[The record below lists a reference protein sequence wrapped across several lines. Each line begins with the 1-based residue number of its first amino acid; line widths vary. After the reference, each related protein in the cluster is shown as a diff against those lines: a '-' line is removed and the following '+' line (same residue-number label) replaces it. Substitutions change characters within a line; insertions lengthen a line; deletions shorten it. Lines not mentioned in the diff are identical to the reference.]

1 MGFKERCQDLVPA
14 RYVMAFMAFLG
25 YINVFLVRNNINLA
39 IVAMVNYTAIRGDG
53 GGLANSSNPG
63 EGQCGSQSPNST
75 ATNDEDGPFAWTEP
89 IQALISTSF
98 LWGYV
103 LTNIPGGRLAD
114 VIGTK
119 YLFAACQVLVSI
131 LTLLI
136 PVAAYGG
143 WEVVIVIRV
152 LMGFCQGPSLPCMH
166 PLLAKWA
173 PPEERSTLSAII
185 YAGSQPGTVLS
196 LILSGLIVDSLGWEA
211 VFYIEGCVGFVW
223 AALWLMLVYDSPDQ
237 HPRISEKERD
247 FINKSI
253 AKEAQISKKS
263 ASVPWKSIFTSLPF
277 YAILFCNIGH
287 NWGFLILLTEL
298 PIYMKNIFGF
308 DIKSNSLITSF
319 PYLLSWFASLAASPL
334 ADLCKRKGWM
344 KTIWVRK
351 VFTMFGHFGP
361 ALTLVVV
368 AFSGCN
374 LALVIAMLALG
385 QSLQAAVYGG
395 WFINHIDLAPNYSGL
410 LFGITN
416 GLGIIPSWFGPPLVG
431 VIVQDNQTIEAW
443 RLVFLMAAVVLG
455 ADAIFFLFFGSATE
469 QPWNKIPEEDS
480 EIRNINEPQEKGIIN
495 ESMSVHSSSE
505 DLKKEH

>member
-1 MGFKERCQDLVPA
+1 
-14 RYVMAFMAFLG
+14 
-25 YINVFLVRNNINLA
+25 
-39 IVAMVNYTAIRGDG
+39 
-53 GGLANSSNPG
+53 
-63 EGQCGSQSPNST
+63 
-75 ATNDEDGPFAWTEP
+75 
-89 IQALISTSF
+89 
-98 LWGYV
+98 
-103 LTNIPGGRLAD
+103 
-114 VIGTK
+114 
-119 YLFAACQVLVSI
+119 
-131 LTLLI
+131 
-136 PVAAYGG
+136 
-143 WEVVIVIRV
+143 
-152 LMGFCQGPSLPCMH
+152 
-166 PLLAKWA
+166 
-173 PPEERSTLSAII
+173 
-185 YAGSQPGTVLS
+185 
-196 LILSGLIVDSLGWEA
+196 
-211 VFYIEGCVGFVW
+211 
-223 AALWLMLVYDSPDQ
+223 
-237 HPRISEKERD
+237 
-247 FINKSI
+247 
-253 AKEAQISKKS
+253 
-263 ASVPWKSIFTSLPF
+263 
-277 YAILFCNIGH
+277 
-287 NWGFLILLTEL
+287 
-298 PIYMKNIFGF
+298 
-308 DIKSNSLITSF
+308 NSLITSF

-351 VFTMFGHFGP
+351 VFTMFEVSVDEQIPKFWHFGP

-480 EIRNINEPQEKGIIN
+480 EIGNINEPQEKGIIN